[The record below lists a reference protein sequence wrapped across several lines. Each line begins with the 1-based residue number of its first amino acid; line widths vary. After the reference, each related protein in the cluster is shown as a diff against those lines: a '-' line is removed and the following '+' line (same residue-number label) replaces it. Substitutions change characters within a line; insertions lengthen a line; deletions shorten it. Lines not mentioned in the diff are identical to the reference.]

1 MPIFWLFQYL
11 QLHDLILFSI
21 EIPQSWELRIL
32 NLAEWYQWLDN
43 QNKNNDTIVRSAAT
57 DENDNV
63 KIAQLNKGN
72 IHRTNTADNFIY
84 SVSTSVSSTV
94 QLQPDENVSTMQSQ
108 QHQQKQDAN
117 TLKLVCYYNSP
128 NSFNQSNDLYPD
140 NIDPNLCTH
149 INVGMILVT
158 KNQLVVENNL
168 KEMFK
173 RTTQLKK
180 KNPDL
185 KVLIWVGGAYSPGFS
200 EMVVNHANRKEFI
213 QSLKLVL
220 ETYALDGID
229 IDWEFPSAHHRERQH
244 FSQLL
249 REIRREYQREHRTYL
264 LSVAVAAP
272 EGIVFYAYDIGE
284 INKYVDFV
292 NIMTYDYHFYSLGTP
307 FTGKSIENKA
317 N

>member
-1 MPIFWLFQYL
+1 M
-11 QLHDLILFSI
+11 
-21 EIPQSWELRIL
+21 RIL
-32 NLAEWYQWLDN
+32 NLAEWYQFLDN
-43 QNKNNDTIVRSAAT
+43 QSKNNNANISDNHNNVEIV
-57 DENDNV
+57 
-63 KIAQLNKGN
+63 QLNTDN
-72 IHRTNTADNFIY
+72 IRPAKTVDNYIY
-84 SVSTSVSSTV
+84 SKSTSMSSTV
-94 QLQPDENVSTMQSQ
+94 QLQSSENASAIQPQ
-108 QHQQKQDAN
+108 QQQQKQDAN
-117 TLKLVCYYNSP
+117 TFKLVCYYNSP
-128 NSFNQSNDLYPD
+128 NAFNQTNDLYPD

-149 INVGMILVT
+149 INVGMIWVT
-158 KNQLVVENNL
+158 QNQLVIENNL
-168 KEMFK
+168 REMFK

-200 EMVVNHANRKEFI
+200 EMVANHANRKEFI

-229 IDWEFPSAHHRERQH
+229 IDWEFPSAHNRERQH

-272 EGIVFYAYDIGE
+272 EGIVFYAYDINE

-292 NIMTYDYHFYSLGTP
+292 NIMTYDYHFYSPGTP
-307 FTGKSIENKA
+307 FTGECCKKNTKQIY
-317 N
+317 